1 MSKHCVCCGREIPDS
16 EYNFTCDFCKFEQ
29 MRIEEDFRKRLR
41 EAYDEGKAA
50 GYKLAAKE
58 VLSQVK
64 DIIDDADHV
73 VSNDS
78 YYDGEYYVY
87 DYDYEVGYDKNQVDA
102 GLDEL
107 CKRFKVQL

>member
-1 MSKHCVCCGREIPDS
+1 MSKHCMCCGREILDS
-16 EYNFTCDFCKFEQ
+16 EYNFTCDFCKAQQ
-29 MRIEEDFRKRLR
+29 MRIEEDIQKRIR
-41 EAYDEGKAA
+41 YAYDEGKAA
-50 GYKLAAKE
+50 GYKLAVKE
-58 VLSQVK
+58 TLTQVK
-64 DIIDDADHV
+64 NIIDDADHV

-107 CKRFKVQL
+107 CKRFEVEL